1 MPRWWQ
7 LKYFVM
13 FTPNF
18 GEDVRFDEH
27 IFPDGLVET
36 TNQIGFCF
44 FSWNSVESWGL

>member
-18 GEDVRFDEH
+18 GEDVQFDEH
-27 IFPDGLVET
+27 IFSDGLVET
-36 TNQIGFCF
+36 TNQIGFGD
-44 FSWNSVESWGL
+44 FSWNSVESW